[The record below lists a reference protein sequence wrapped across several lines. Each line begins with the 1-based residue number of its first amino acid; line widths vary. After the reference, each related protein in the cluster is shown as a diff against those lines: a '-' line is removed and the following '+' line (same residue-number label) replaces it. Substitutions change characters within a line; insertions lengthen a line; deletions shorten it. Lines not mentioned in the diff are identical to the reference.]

1 MEKHLKINK
10 KNLIINSSK
19 ELILKKGYKKTS
31 VENITSYANI
41 SKGSFYTYFKSK
53 DLLLME
59 IISEI
64 SEVIKENQIEFFVA
78 PKKDLETTVLKV
90 LEKRFYLEKDRI
102 MNILFLINL
111 TSNLEALGEKI
122 REKIMLAKEI
132 SVEFWMK
139 ILKEQNEVLEF
150 TEKEI
155 RDYALLIDEIIY
167 YSVKKVIFYSH
178 DKGIYITEVSVV
190 NDKIASQ
197 ETKEEI
203 MFLKKIIMNI
213 LKGER

>member
-64 SEVIKENQIEFFVA
+64 SEV
-78 PKKDLETTVLKV
+78 
-90 LEKRFYLEKDRI
+90 
-102 MNILFLINL
+102 
-111 TSNLEALGEKI
+111 
-122 REKIMLAKEI
+122 
-132 SVEFWMK
+132 
-139 ILKEQNEVLEF
+139 
-150 TEKEI
+150 
-155 RDYALLIDEIIY
+155 
-167 YSVKKVIFYSH
+167 
-178 DKGIYITEVSVV
+178 
-190 NDKIASQ
+190 
-197 ETKEEI
+197 
-203 MFLKKIIMNI
+203 
-213 LKGER
+213 